1 MTNND
6 AHFLCTRGE
15 GDDFVSVIK
24 ISSKPGFGDLLLF
37 SSRLLKT
44 ILNFGRWRYGETKR
58 FILILSWKPGCNWN
72 PTRSSYLSRMASITC
87 GVFFWSLTDE
97 IRPCRSRISNKNDLS
112 AHRRPVCFP
121 SSVNS
126 WERQNSVKIVFTR
139 LKYYKNRQFKW
150 MNEWMNEWILN
161 KASIVHIQKEVK
173 SKSRIIKETIPS
185 PYANQ

>member
-1 MTNND
+1 MMPI
-6 AHFLCTRGE
+6 FCVPGEREMILCPSLRYPPNPALVIYYYFQVDSLKQSWTLDV
-15 GDDFVSVIK
+15 DDMEKLS
-24 ISSKPGFGDLLLF
+24 D
-37 SSRLLKT
+37 
-44 ILNFGRWRYGETKR
+44 
-58 FILILSWKPGCNWN
+58 LSWSWVENRDVTEIQLGHRTWAAWFQ
-72 PTRSSYLSRMASITC
+72 LHV
-87 GVFFWSLTDE
+87 GFFFWSLTDE
-97 IRPCRSRISNKNDLS
+97 IRPCRSRISNENDLS

-150 MNEWMNEWILN
+150 MNEWIMN